1 MKAAKKTPHKKMP
14 SGKASKGSYSP
25 KGPKGAVKKTG
36 KKALP
41 KAKKSNIQEKI
52 AKIKF

>member
-14 SGKASKGSYSP
+14 EAQKGKGGYAP

-36 KKALP
+36 KKKMP
-41 KAKKSNIQEKI
+41 SAKKSKI
-52 AKIKF
+52 EDKVSKIKF